1 MLLILPDEVKVR
13 YYTFLE
19 LHINRFLTCKQL
31 ENYTRRLSKS
41 SCVQKLRNNI
51 INKPSKLFQ
60 HFFRSLTRSFL
71 LRILLKQFKIIKEN
85 ILFLYCFTKEEK
97 GFVCLQSINSWLHN
111 GPAVENN
118 DDICPWFKAILLYEM
133 KFK

>member
-31 ENYTRRLSKS
+31 ENYTRRLSK
-41 SCVQKLRNNI
+41 LII

-71 LRILLKQFKIIKEN
+71 LRILLK
-85 ILFLYCFTKEEK
+85 
-97 GFVCLQSINSWLHN
+97 
-111 GPAVENN
+111 
-118 DDICPWFKAILLYEM
+118 
-133 KFK
+133 

>member
-19 LHINRFLTCKQL
+19 LHINRFLTCRQL
-31 ENYTRRLSKS
+31 ENYTLRRLSK
-41 SCVQKLRNNI
+41 LII

-71 LRILLKQFKIIKEN
+71 LRI
-85 ILFLYCFTKEEK
+85 
-97 GFVCLQSINSWLHN
+97 
-111 GPAVENN
+111 
-118 DDICPWFKAILLYEM
+118 
-133 KFK
+133 